1 MAYEVA
7 ENIDINQLLDGN
19 GSEAQKSELLKVLA
33 LVGLSLEDLNN
44 DPEVRELVSE
54 VFEKFRNE
62 GCTDDTAALTMRM
75 TNFEKKT
82 KKNKGDNQPFD
93 RMAGRR
99 EGVKRLTKIQIEEK
113 QLKELEFEENYKKT
127 KERER

>member
-1 MAYEVA
+1 M
-7 ENIDINQLLDGN
+7 
-19 GSEAQKSELLKVLA
+19 LA

-62 GCTDDTAALTMRM
+62 GCKDDTAAFDMRM

-82 KKNKGDNQPFD
+82 KKNKGDN
-93 RMAGRR
+93 
-99 EGVKRLTKIQIEEK
+99 
-113 QLKELEFEENYKKT
+113 
-127 KERER
+127 

>member
-1 MAYEVA
+1 M
-7 ENIDINQLLDGN
+7 LDGN

-33 LVGLSLEDLNN
+33 IVGLSLVHLNN

-62 GCTDDTAALTMRM
+62 GCTDDTAAFNMRM

-113 QLKELEFEENYKKT
+113 QAKELELEENYKKT

>member
-1 MAYEVA
+1 
-7 ENIDINQLLDGN
+7 
-19 GSEAQKSELLKVLA
+19 
-33 LVGLSLEDLNN
+33 
-44 DPEVRELVSE
+44 
-54 VFEKFRNE
+54 
-62 GCTDDTAALTMRM
+62 M

-113 QLKELEFEENYKKT
+113 QAKELELEENYKKT